1 MKCARGMRHYACMCA
16 LSGSACGYAHC
27 AESRKCT
34 CCSWCPSR
42 CAFAPTYCCPLC
54 VPILILYQFIQ
65 LFTRSHSFIYFSLYS
80 HSILGV
86 VFTDIPSYAELW
98 ESRIREYGKLV
109 YQTEKIQTKVP
120 DSCKVFIVRSFGT
133 QRLEE
138 GLVKGFPHRELQSDQ
153 GIDLGAS
160 KSQEG
165 CSL

>member
-1 MKCARGMRHYACMCA
+1 M
-16 LSGSACGYAHC
+16 
-27 AESRKCT
+27 
-34 CCSWCPSR
+34 
-42 CAFAPTYCCPLC
+42 
-54 VPILILYQFIQ
+54 
-65 LFTRSHSFIYFSLYS
+65 
-80 HSILGV
+80 

-109 YQTEKIQTKVP
+109 YQTEKIQTEGP

-138 GLVKGFPHRELQSDQ
+138 GLVEGSTHRELQSDQ